1 MSGTDREVDMRKFL
15 GMAVANWLRK
25 PANQEK
31 VKRTAKRF
39 WQKRQGGKQTTS
51 RQDQNPPR

>member
-1 MSGTDREVDMRKFL
+1 MRKFL

-25 PANQEK
+25 PENQEK

-39 WQKRQGGKQTTS
+39 WQKRQSGKQTTS
-51 RQDQNPPR
+51 RHDQNPPR